1 MDENNTANILLCLG
15 EKRKLADDPSY
26 EFTME
31 DIKGDLVDQLKHSVR
46 QEAADKKKWLLELDE
61 PASKSKKGN
70 DESSDAGEQDLS
82 ADEKL
87 RYIPIKMKSYR

>member
-26 EFTME
+26 EFSMD

-61 PASKSKKGN
+61 HVSKSKRSS
-70 DESSDAGEQDLS
+70 DESSDAGDQDLS
-82 ADEKL
+82 VDEKM
-87 RYIPIKMKSYR
+87 R

>member
-1 MDENNTANILLCLG
+1 MQQILDENNTANILLCLG

-26 EFTME
+26 EFSVE

-61 PASKSKKGN
+61 NTGKARRCN
-70 DESSDAGEQDLS
+70 EDSSDAGEQELTV
-82 ADEKL
+82 DEKM
-87 RYIPIKMKSYR
+87 R

>member
-15 EKRKLADDPSY
+15 EKRKLTDDHSY
-26 EFTME
+26 EFSVE

-46 QEAADKKKWLLELDE
+46 QEAADKKKWLLDLDE
-61 PASKSKKGN
+61 HVSKSKRSS

-82 ADEKL
+82 VDEKM
-87 RYIPIKMKSYR
+87 R